1 MTDIDTARSPFTAT
15 AFDERRAVYTD
26 LAADGPVHRVRLPHG
41 EPAWLV
47 TGYDEVRQAL
57 ADPRL
62 VKGGPPPVVPGQP
75 LPADVH
81 HAMMSDLLHLDP
93 PDHTRL
99 RRLVSSAFTRRRVED
114 LAPRI
119 EAIAD
124 DLLDRMLTDP
134 PAEVDLIPAY
144 AFPLPMTVLCEL
156 LGVPTDDAPAFRDW
170 STTLVTGSLAPVDEW
185 VDAAT
190 SLIGYVRDLLDRK
203 RHRSDPDLLGALV
216 AARDGSDRLS
226 EDELTSMV
234 FLLLIAGQETTVN
247 LIANGVLT
255 LLTHPAELAAVRAAD
270 PATALPAVVE
280 EVLRHE
286 GPVQVTTPRI
296 AAAPLE
302 LGGTLIAPG
311 DLVVAS
317 VLAAGRDPRR
327 PGADVF
333 APRRSPALPHTAFGH
348 GVHRCL
354 GAPLARLEGRIAL
367 DRLLTRCPGLRLAT
381 APDQLVLRPS
391 LLMHGPT
398 SLPVALCAP
407 A

>member
-1 MTDIDTARSPFTAT
+1 MTDIDTERSPFTAT
-15 AFDERRAVYTD
+15 GFDERRAVYRD
-26 LAADGPVHRVRLPHG
+26 LAADGPVHRVHLPDG

-47 TGYDEVRQAL
+47 TGYEEVRQAL

-99 RRLVSSAFTRRRVED
+99 RRLVSSVFTRRRVEG
-114 LAPRI
+114 LAPRV

-124 DLLDRMLTDP
+124 DLLDTVLAAP
-134 PAEVDLIPAY
+134 SAETDLIPAY

-156 LGVPTDDAPAFRDW
+156 LGVPTGDMPAFRGW
-170 STTLVTGSLAPVDEW
+170 STTLVTGSLGPVDEW

-190 SLIGYVRDLLDRK
+190 SLVGYVRDLVDRK
-203 RHRSDPDLLGALV
+203 RRTTDQDLLGALV

-255 LLTHPAELAAVRAAD
+255 LLVHPAELAAVRAD
-270 PATALPAVVE
+270 PTTLPAVVE

-286 GPVQVTTPRI
+286 GPVQVATPRF
-296 AAAPLE
+296 AVAPVE

-311 DLVVAS
+311 DVVVPS
-317 VLAAGRDPRR
+317 VLAAGRDPSR
-327 PGADVF
+327 PGVDVF
-333 APRRSPALPHTAFGH
+333 DPHRSPALPHTAFGH
-348 GVHRCL
+348 GVHHCL

-367 DRLLTRCPGLRLAT
+367 DRLLTRCPDLHLAT

-391 LLMHGPT
+391 LLMHGPV
-398 SLPVALCAP
+398 SLPVRLSGP
-407 A
+407 G

>member
-1 MTDIDTARSPFTAT
+1 MTAPDRTRSPFTAT
-15 AFDERRAVYTD
+15 GLAERHDVYAG
-26 LAADGPVHRVRLPHG
+26 LAAGGTVHRILLPHG

-57 ADPRL
+57 SDPRL

-81 HAMMSDLLHLDP
+81 RAMMSDLLHLDP

-119 EAIAD
+119 GQIAD
-124 DLLDRMLTDP
+124 GLLDRLLAGP
-134 PAEVDLIPAY
+134 SEVDLVPAY

-156 LGVPTDDAPAFRDW
+156 LGVPPGDAPAFRGW
-170 STTLVTGSLAPVDEW
+170 STTLISGSLAPAGEW

-190 SLIGYVRDLLDRK
+190 ALIGYVRDLLDRK
-203 RHRSDPDLLGALV
+203 RATPGDDLLHALV
-216 AARDGSDRLS
+216 AARDGADRLS

-247 LIANGVLT
+247 LIANGTLT
-255 LLTHPAELAAVRAAD
+255 LLLHPAELAAVRDD
-270 PATALPAVVE
+270 PTGSLPTVVE
-280 EVLRHE
+280 EVLRYE
-286 GPVQVTTPRI
+286 GPVQVATPRT
-296 AAAPLE
+296 AAAPVE
-302 LGGTLIAPG
+302 LGGVLIAPG
-311 DLVVAS
+311 DLVVPS
-317 VLAAGRDPRR
+317 VLAANRDPRR

-333 APRRSPALPHTAFGH
+333 APHRTPPLPHTAFGH
-348 GVHRCL
+348 GVHHCL

-367 DRLLTRCPGLRLAT
+367 ERLLTRCPGLQLAV
-381 APDQLVLRPS
+381 AADQLELRPS
-391 LLMHGPT
+391 MLMHGLR
-398 SLPVALCAP
+398 SLPVTVSRP